1 MGIRYTKVTRSTTGP
16 DGRTEVG
23 FMSSHGSGAY
33 VSEPVA
39 GKPLPGCHD
48 YPDDVTASLL
58 GWRVAERLLRSFG
71 PT

>member
-1 MGIRYTKVTRSTTGP
+1 MGIRYTKVTRSTGRA

-23 FMSSHGSGAY
+23 FMSSHGSDVY

-48 YPDDVTASLL
+48 YPDDVTASLH
-58 GWRVAERLLRSFG
+58 GWRGAERLLRSFRS
-71 PT
+71 T